1 MLFKAVVTGNWRKR
15 KTLLGLLAAS
25 IALSACGG
33 GRPEFGTGATP
44 CFQALPI
51 AKHAV
56 PISKTFIGVRLISSK
71 AIERKLSIS
80 LPGNQKNVC
89 LVAFKNQVG
98 KQSLPPGYRRY
109 SLVTVSLTSKSV
121 LKTTQVNKLP
131 IDFRHNLSIS

>member
-1 MLFKAVVTGNWRKR
+1 MWFKAVVIGNRR
-15 KTLLGLLAAS
+15 RGRTLLGLLAAS

-44 CFQALPI
+44 CFKALPI

-56 PISKTFIGVRLISSK
+56 PIPKTFIGVRLISEK

-89 LVAFKNQVG
+89 LVAFKNQVS
-98 KQSLPPGYRRY
+98 KQSLPPGYRRF

-121 LKTTQVNKLP
+121 LRTTQVDKLP
-131 IDFRHNLSIS
+131 IDFRHTLSIS